1 AEVGGSVS
9 VACSFALSGGM
20 KYFCRGDCGGNA
32 LVQTAGE
39 SAHSGRYSIQYE
51 RKSSAEG
58 VLLVTI
64 TELSQSDSGRYRCQ
78 QDGPRTAFIDFDIAV
93 TPGEFPSQ
101 SGGMDH
107 FQPFFLFSAVQPSTS
122 RPETTQASSHQP
134 AQIQSGSAD
143 VPVIVGVTLAA
154 MVVLVSAAL
163 LVSCRRRSLR
173 GETPT
178 NTSGDVT

>member
-1 AEVGGSVS
+1 LFHNGPQQKLVSAEVGGSVS
-9 VACSFALSGGM
+9 VACSFALSGGT
-20 KYFCRGDCGGNA
+20 KYFCRGDCGGSA

-93 TPGEFPSQ
+93 TPGEKRAASTPRGGERRTDGFDHQLGDAAAGNHHGRPSV
-101 SGGMDH
+101 
-107 FQPFFLFSAVQPSTS
+107 F
-122 RPETTQASSHQP
+122 
-134 AQIQSGSAD
+134 
-143 VPVIVGVTLAA
+143 
-154 MVVLVSAAL
+154 AL
-163 LVSCRRRSLR
+163 PRLPL
-173 GETPT
+173 
-178 NTSGDVT
+178 

>member
-1 AEVGGSVS
+1 GGSVS

-101 SGGMDH
+101 SVLHGWSYSTII
-107 FQPFFLFSAVQPSTS
+107 PPSTS
-122 RPETTQASSHQP
+122 RCQCEP
-134 AQIQSGSAD
+134 ACCPSAD

-178 NTSGDVT
+178 NTSGD